1 MVVAYQLIDSQIQLE
16 FLESD
21 EPFSKTFDPIA
32 GFAKK
37 NPAYAKLFSSFLP
50 ESAQK
55 WNKVFHQFNWPEH
68 ARLFGVIQ
76 TIASKKSFFQTFLR
90 L

>member
-1 MVVAYQLIDSQIQLE
+1 MNRFRKHSLRLLVSL
-16 FLESD
+16 
-21 EPFSKTFDPIA
+21 
-32 GFAKK
+32 K

-76 TIASKKSFFQTFLR
+76 TIASKKSFFQKFDNFPVEFGHPLFYDYKTE
-90 L
+90 